1 MPILDPAH
9 DATALGQA
17 MALLRAGELVGFPTE
32 TVYGLGADARNPLAV
47 RRIFAAKGRPADH
60 PLIVHLAT
68 PADPAQALEAWA
80 VVDDRARR
88 LARALWPGPLT
99 LVLPRRAG
107 VPDEV
112 TGGLDTVGLRMP
124 RHPVAQALLAAF
136 GDGVAAPSANR
147 FGQVSPTTAAHVQAE
162 LGAALLVLDGGPCA
176 VGIESTIVDLSGP
189 VPALLRPGAVTAE
202 QIQAIVGPLG
212 PAGTTRAPG
221 TLPGHYAPHTSL
233 RIAADPQAQ
242 ARLLRAQGLRVAV
255 LLATDPAEYARQLY
269 AELRRL
275 DAQGVDVLVAQPAA
289 EDGLG
294 RAINDRLSRAARGS
308 ADPGSADPSDLP

>member
-124 RHPVAQALLAAF
+124 RHPVAQADAF
-136 GDGVAAPSANR
+136 AFQR
-147 FGQVSPTTAAHVQAE
+147 
-162 LGAALLVLDGGPCA
+162 LGHP
-176 VGIESTIVDLSGP
+176 
-189 VPALLRPGAVTAE
+189 
-202 QIQAIVGPLG
+202 Q
-212 PAGTTRAPG
+212 RAPAQIG
-221 TLPGHYAPHTSL
+221 QRAPPHGSLHRARYHLALAMIEGAMIQHFGHQQRPVLHQSKHLTLQL
-233 RIAADPQAQ
+233 REMVKPP
-242 ARLLRAQGLRVAV
+242 RWR
-255 LLATDPAEYARQLY
+255 
-269 AELRRL
+269 
-275 DAQGVDVLVAQPAA
+275 
-289 EDGLG
+289 
-294 RAINDRLSRAARGS
+294 
-308 ADPGSADPSDLP
+308 